1 MIGTN
6 ERREINN
13 IYNRWIDSK
22 EDLESSSS
30 SVILWLQT
38 HGMLNEEGVRKY
50 IQYSSERGIK

>member
-13 IYNRWIDSK
+13 IYNKWVGNK
-22 EDLESSSS
+22 EDLESNSTG
-30 SVILWLQT
+30 VILWLQT

-50 IQYSSERGIK
+50 IKYSSERGAK